1 MLNRE
6 PAVIL
11 GVLQAII
18 ALAVSFGLKLSV
30 EQVGTIVAASAAILA
45 LVVRQKVL
53 PIGKKNKSVDAV
65 SLMLCAFLLSGCAQL
80 RDANDAR
87 KAVCD
92 ITGEEQKAQLQG
104 QADRQGVPLDVIW
117 KAWKTSCL
125 FGVKQATDQAMGVTL
140 GTAEEGDCPSE

>member
-6 PAVIL
+6 PALIM

-18 ALAVSFGLKLSV
+18 ALGVAFGLKLSV
-30 EQVGTIVAASAAILA
+30 EQVGAIVATSAAILA
-45 LVVRQKVL
+45 LVVRQKVV
-53 PIGKKNKSVDAV
+53 PMGKKGKDVAAV
-65 SLMLCAFLLSGCAQL
+65 SILLGVFLLSGCAQL
-80 RDANDAR
+80 QDANDAR
-87 KAVCD
+87 KQLCD
-92 ITGEEQKAQLQG
+92 LTGEEQKAQLQG

-140 GTAEEGDCPSE
+140 GTADEGECPSE